1 MMLMSPQAFTD
12 SLPKTPL
19 RQHIT
24 QVYTVLVY
32 MHQGGDG
39 YDEYAMEAATHSLR
53 EIARYTTREDWL
65 RQGIRDEVLRDLGL
79 PPGTTSAIRNPFD
92 AMSKVIQ
99 QMKGAL
105 QTATPRDADKFGE
118 MMLRRAIAE
127 ERRKG
132 LAYVRAQ
139 ARRVEQELGLTTT
152 TKGKP

>member
-1 MMLMSPQAFTD
+1 
-12 SLPKTPL
+12 
-19 RQHIT
+19 
-24 QVYTVLVY
+24 
-32 MHQGGDG
+32 
-39 YDEYAMEAATHSLR
+39 
-53 EIARYTTREDWL
+53 
-65 RQGIRDEVLRDLGL
+65 
-79 PPGTTSAIRNPFD
+79 
-92 AMSKVIQ
+92 MSKVIQ